1 MIEKQK
7 PGVKKA
13 LEYLTTMRAKRS
25 SAILPPIRA
34 LAKASDVSF
43 VTMWKAFNLFIQNH
57 FIVPAPKSNK
67 YVFSYDEEPF
77 AEQNRQPAASEYST
91 NECHISSRQ
100 STTDKIYKDIISGRF
115 ATQEKLP
122 TCKEMQLLYDVSFTT
137 LKKSLTDLVQDQIIE
152 FRTNGYYLPSLTGRT
167 GHSRIV
173 VISYGMEDGKLWV
186 DHQDKNYFRVIES
199 ECIRMNIQLDVI
211 VHHNKNDRLHFI
223 HSASTREYNLEDQS
237 ILGYVFIVA
246 NIDSSPEFVLDRL
259 VRLKRNIAVLDVVG
273 GWRIPQCARSNRHV
287 RFFTTT
293 ASELPAKRV
302 AQYLLSKGHNRIA
315 FMSPFH
321 RALWSKRR
329 LSTLDTM
336 YSRCSPQHSVV
347 PFVLPDYAYQWDYL
361 DKQDND
367 SDLKTLINE
376 YSRFKKEGDGVLFKR
391 FGNLGLNLIKYITDI
406 NCGSA
411 EIYEKMHPLFTAA
424 LADRS
429 LTAWVMANDFAA
441 TMAID
446 FLKERD
452 IHIPGDLAIISFDNT
467 IDAMEYQLTS
477 WDFNT
482 FGIVNMLL
490 RYILAPHTVKMKSG
504 NDFLEVDG
512 ALVIRRSC

>member
-1 MIEKQK
+1 MIEKQR

-13 LEYLTTMRAKRS
+13 LEFLATIRAKKS
-25 SAILPPIRA
+25 SATLPPIRA

-43 VTMWKAFNLFIQNH
+43 VTMWKAFNLFTQNG

-67 YVFSYDEEPF
+67 FIFSFDDTPVEEHV
-77 AEQNRQPAASEYST
+77 QPSDLSDCST
-91 NECHISSRQ
+91 DNSHISSRQ
-100 STTDKIYKDIISGRF
+100 STTDRIYKDIISGRF
-115 ATQEKLP
+115 ATHEKLP
-122 TCKEMQLLYDVSFTT
+122 SCKEMQLLYDVSFST
-137 LKKSLTDLVQDQIIE
+137 LKKSLTDLVQEQIIE
-152 FRTNGYYLPSLTGRT
+152 FRTNGYYLPSLTGNT

-211 VHHNKNDRLHFI
+211 VHHSKNNRLHFI
-223 HSASTREYNLEDQS
+223 HSASTKEYNLEDQS
-237 ILGYVFIVA
+237 ILGYIFIVA
-246 NIDSSPEFVLDRL
+246 NIDSSPELVLDRL

-273 GWRIPQCARSNRHV
+273 GWRIPQCARNNRYV
-287 RFFTTT
+287 RYFTTT

-321 RALWSKRR
+321 RSLWSKRR

-336 YSRCSPQHSVV
+336 YSRCGPQHSVV
-347 PFVLPDYAYQWDYL
+347 PFVLEDYAYQWDFL

-367 SDLKTLINE
+367 SDLKTLISE
-376 YSRFKKEGDGVLFKR
+376 YSQLKKDENSKLFRR
-391 FGNLGLNLIKYITDI
+391 FGNLGLNLLKYITDI

-411 EIYEKMHPLFTAA
+411 EIYEKMHPLFTSA
-424 LADRS
+424 LSDKS
-429 LTAWVMANDFAA
+429 ITAWVMANDFAA

-446 FLKERD
+446 FLKERQ

-490 RYILAPHTVKMKSG
+490 RYILAPHTVKAKPG

>member
-1 MIEKQK
+1 MEKQK

-13 LEYLTTMRAKRS
+13 LEYLAAMRDKKLIS
-25 SAILPPIRA
+25 TLPPIRT

-43 VTMWKAFNLFIQNH
+43 VTMWKAFNLFVHDGSI
-57 FIVPAPKSNK
+57 IPAQKNNK
-67 YVFSYDEEPF
+67 YVFSYDKELPEKQEDPK
-77 AEQNRQPAASEYST
+77 
-91 NECHISSRQ
+91 NESGCGIDESHISSRQ
-100 STTDKIYKDIISGRF
+100 STTDRIYKDIISGRY
-115 ATQEKLP
+115 ATNEKLP
-122 TCKEMQLLYDVSFTT
+122 SCKEMQQIYDVSFTT
-137 LKKSLTDLVQDQIIE
+137 LKKSLSDLVQEQIIE
-152 FRTNGYYLPSLTGRT
+152 FRTNGYYLPSLTGNT

-173 VISYGMEDGKLWV
+173 VISYGMDDGKLWV

-211 VHHNKNDRLHFI
+211 VHLNKNDRLQFI
-223 HSASTREYNLEDQS
+223 HSATTKEYNLDAQS
-237 ILGYVFIVA
+237 ILGYIFIVA
-246 NIDSSPEFVLDRL
+246 NIDSSPESVLDRL

-273 GWRIPQCARSNRHV
+273 GWRIPQCARNNRHV

-315 FMSPFH
+315 FLSPFH

-329 LSTLDTM
+329 LSTIETM
-336 YSRCSPQHSVV
+336 YSRSGPQHSVV

-361 DKQDND
+361 DKQDD
-367 SDLKTLINE
+367 ASDLKTLISE
-376 YSRFKKEGDGVLFKR
+376 YSQLKKEAKGVLFKQ
-391 FGNLGLNLIKYITDI
+391 FGNLGYNLIKYITDI

-411 EIYEKMHPLFTAA
+411 EIYEKMHPLFSAA

-429 LTAWVMANDFAA
+429 ITAWVMANDFAA

-446 FLKERD
+446 FLKEHEM
-452 IHIPGDLAIISFDNT
+452 HIPGDLAIISFDNT

-490 RYILAPHTVKMKSG
+490 RYILAPHTVKTKSG